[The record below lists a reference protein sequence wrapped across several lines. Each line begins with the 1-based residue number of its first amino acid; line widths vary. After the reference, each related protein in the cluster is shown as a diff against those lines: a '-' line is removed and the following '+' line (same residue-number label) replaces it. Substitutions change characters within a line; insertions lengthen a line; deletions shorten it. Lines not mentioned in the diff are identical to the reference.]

1 MQLIY
6 AVNESRGC
14 SKNQKYTIYQANDDT
29 DENNT
34 QNIILTDEDFRG
46 VVHRNPEILH
56 EFGQ

>member
-1 MQLIY
+1 MY
-6 AVNESRGC
+6 AVNEDRGR
-14 SKNQKYTIYQANDDT
+14 SKNQKYIIYQADDNT

-46 VVHRNPEILH
+46 VVHRNPEILQ